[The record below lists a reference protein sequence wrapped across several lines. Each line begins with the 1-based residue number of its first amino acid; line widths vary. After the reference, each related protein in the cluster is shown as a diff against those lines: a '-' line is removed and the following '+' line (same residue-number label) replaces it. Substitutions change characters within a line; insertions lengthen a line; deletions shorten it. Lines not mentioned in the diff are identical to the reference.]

1 MIAIQCP
8 ENDHYHV
15 QAENLYV
22 EVINEDG
29 APCRPGEIGRMV
41 LSDLHNFTTPMIR
54 YEIGDYAEVG
64 EACAYGR
71 GLPVLNRTAGRVRN
85 MLTLPSG
92 DKFWPSF
99 PEGEMMP
106 IALIRQFQVI
116 QHDLERVEA
125 KLVTARTLS
134 GDWFYPMD
142 LATINEDR
150 YVFLKRRADDIIST
164 DGIKFYP
171 IEVENVLMSHP
182 DVTAAAVFDWP
193 HPRYGQVPVAAIT
206 NSAPITHNDRVAYY
220 GRQIAPYKIP
230 GSFMFLPEMPR
241 NSMGK
246 ILKSRLKEMLKQEL
260 AKQS

>member
-1 MIAIQCP
+1 MAKKKRKGVFARDIDKLNMWFAIVAIASF
-8 ENDHYHV
+8 
-15 QAENLYV
+15 
-22 EVINEDG
+22 
-29 APCRPGEIGRMV
+29 
-41 LSDLHNFTTPMIR
+41 LSVMWM
-54 YEIGDYAEVG
+54 IGDDYARPWKK
-64 EACAYGR
+64 YQ
-71 GLPVLNRTAGRVRN
+71 
-85 MLTLPSG
+85 
-92 DKFWPSF
+92 
-99 PEGEMMP
+99 
-106 IALIRQFQVI
+106 RQFQVI